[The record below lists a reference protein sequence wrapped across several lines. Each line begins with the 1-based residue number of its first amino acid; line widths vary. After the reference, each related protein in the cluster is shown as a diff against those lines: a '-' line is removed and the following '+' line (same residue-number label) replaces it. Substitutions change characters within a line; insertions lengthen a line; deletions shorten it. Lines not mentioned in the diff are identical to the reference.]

1 MSEQKSS
8 RTGTRF
14 ERRRAQ
20 TRRSLIAAARVILA
34 EENAMPEASI
44 QRIAEQAD
52 VGFGSFFNHFENKS
66 ALFDAAVADALEE
79 YGQLLDEVT
88 AVLDD
93 PAQVIAANVRLTI
106 GMVGTHPELAKILRH
121 RGMAQLHAESGLA
134 PRALRDIEVGAASG
148 RFTVDSP
155 DIALSAV
162 GGALLGL
169 LELGSHRPEVVSP
182 EAAERTAALVLRM
195 LGLSAEDADDVARR
209 PLPQAPAPRA

>member
-1 MSEQKSS
+1 MPEQKPP
-8 RTGTRF
+8 RAETRF

-34 EENAMPEASI
+34 EENAMPDTSI
-44 QRIAEQAD
+44 QKIAEQAD
-52 VGFGSFFNHFENKS
+52 VGFGTFFNHFESKS

-79 YGQLLDEVT
+79 YGQLLDDVT

-93 PAQVIAANVRLTI
+93 PAEVIAANVRLTI

-134 PRALRDIEVGAASG
+134 PRALRDIEAGVASG

-155 DIALSAV
+155 DITLSAV

-169 LELGSHRPEVVSP
+169 LELESRHPGVVGPETS
-182 EAAERTAALVLRM
+182 ERTAALVLRM
-195 LGLSAEDADDVARR
+195 LGLSPEDADDVARR
-209 PLPQAPAPRA
+209 PLPPAPPPRA